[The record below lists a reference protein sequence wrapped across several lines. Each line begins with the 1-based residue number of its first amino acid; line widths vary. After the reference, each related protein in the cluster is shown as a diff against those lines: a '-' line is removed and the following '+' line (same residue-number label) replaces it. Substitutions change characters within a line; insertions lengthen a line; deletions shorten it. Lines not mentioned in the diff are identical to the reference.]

1 MFLTV
6 IRRKFFKEL
15 TITGIVLTALVGGIY
30 YWIIPHS
37 YILLHHRAVIHRVGI
52 VLLSCNARQ
61 IADVLHGVQGNEIRS
76 KRIHDGRLRHLG

>member
-30 YWIIPHS
+30 YWIIPTGTFLGSRPFLYSSTSFRAS
-37 YILLHHRAVIHRVGI
+37 YT
-52 VLLSCNARQ
+52 
-61 IADVLHGVQGNEIRS
+61 
-76 KRIHDGRLRHLG
+76 